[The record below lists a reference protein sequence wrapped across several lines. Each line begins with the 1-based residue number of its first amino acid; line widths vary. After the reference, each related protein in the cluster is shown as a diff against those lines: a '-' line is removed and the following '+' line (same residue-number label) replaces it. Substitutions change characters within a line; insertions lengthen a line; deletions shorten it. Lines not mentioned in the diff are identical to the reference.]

1 MAARKKTVKR
11 SRPARARGAERAA
24 PSSDGGRERLIAVAE
39 RLFAERGYDGITIRD
54 ISSAADVS
62 VGLIHHHFGSKD
74 GLRKAVDEACMAQFE
89 EVLRDHATL
98 SADASQRGL
107 EAVSDWTEAWIDRH
121 VANWSRSVK
130 YMRRALLEGGE
141 WGAQVFERFY
151 TITRAS
157 VDRLDAAGAL
167 RGDVDRLW
175 LPILF
180 MYLDLGTLLLDPY
193 IERVLGK
200 SGFDRELWRRR
211 HRAYTDLILR
221 GTRPERAP
229 R

>member
-1 MAARKKTVKR
+1 MAARKKTAR
-11 SRPARARGAERAA
+11 RTATRARGAA
-24 PSSDGGRERLIAVAE
+24 PASQPNDGGRERLIAVAE

-54 ISSAADVS
+54 ISSAANVS

-89 EVLRDHATL
+89 EVLRDHAAL
-98 SADASQRGL
+98 SSDASQRGL
-107 EAVSDWTEAWIDRH
+107 EAVSEWTEAWIDRH

-141 WGAQVFERFY
+141 WGAYVFERFY
-151 TITRAS
+151 AITRAS
-157 VDRLDAAGAL
+157 VDRLDAAGRL

-211 HRAYTDLILR
+211 HRAYTDLIVR
-221 GTRPERAP
+221 GTRPERSA